1 MTTLL
6 PSARDFLN
14 LKIENKPE
22 LWSTLKN
29 FRDTVIHVRFTDSPF
44 KKYSLVFFIDA
55 DGLIKSSEIKIGI
68 ESKNEVFQS
77 TLKNPDIKI
86 YISNEYLNNVGNEF
100 VGWAFDF
107 SKEEFPDSSVF
118 TNGLKIE
125 GDAGTIQELAPLLKL
140 ILDDLSPI
148 ATLIKKSP
156 ANNVVSGFFEF
167 VLKKEKLLVLQD
179 DFHGFAK
186 SIRDLRNDIERSEKK
201 IEILER
207 NLN

>member
-100 VGWAFDF
+100 VGWVFDF
-107 SKEEFPDSSVF
+107 SKQELPDSNVF

-125 GDAGTIQELAPLLKL
+125 GDAGTIQELAPLLRL

-148 ATLIKKSP
+148 ATFLKKSP
-156 ANNVVSGFFEF
+156 ANNAASGFFEF
-167 VLKKEKLLVLQD
+167 ILKKEKLIVLRE
-179 DFHGFAK
+179 DFDGFAK

-201 IEILER
+201 IEILE
-207 NLN
+207 

>member
-1 MTTLL
+1 MTTLP

-55 DGLIKSSEIKIGI
+55 DGLIKSSEIKIGM

-100 VGWAFDF
+100 VGWVFDF
-107 SKEEFPDSSVF
+107 SKQELPDSNVF

-125 GDAGTIQELAPLLKL
+125 GDAGTIQELAPLLRL

-148 ATLIKKSP
+148 ATFLKKSP
-156 ANNVVSGFFEF
+156 VNNAASGFFEF
-167 VLKKEKLLVLQD
+167 ILKKEKLIVLRE
-179 DFHGFAK
+179 DFDGFAK

-207 NLN
+207 NHN